1 MLRRLLLAFAAALL
15 APLGAEAGIAE
26 AAGHEEE
33 RSARQTAVHDA
44 VAGST
49 AVPWIPTLAPTAG
62 AGDAG
67 SLREW
72 TTPPDRG
79 VRSLQGGVSPAS
91 STLPAESRLVRAGHL
106 SHHLDLPPPSR
117 D

>member
-1 MLRRLLLAFAAALL
+1 MLRRLLLAFATALL

-33 RSARQTAVHDA
+33 RSARQSTVRDA

-49 AVPWIPTLAPTAG
+49 AVPWIPPLAPTAG
-62 AGDAG
+62 AGDAE
-67 SLREW
+67 SVREW
-72 TTPPDRG
+72 TTAPDRG
-79 VRSLQGGVSPAS
+79 VRSLQGGVAPAS
-91 STLPAESRLVRAGHL
+91 STLSAESRLDRSGHR